1 MLDNIHEHI
10 RKCTIIKIEDFD
22 TGDEMNKWPHWRK
35 WISFQEI
42 CALEKTNKRK
52 QIRIT
57 CKTVSNM
64 LKIISNENDL
74 LPSFPLLFPRLA

>member
-10 RKCTIIKIEDFD
+10 RKCTIIKIEDFA

-42 CALEKTNKRK
+42 CVLEKK
-52 QIRIT
+52 QT
-57 CKTVSNM
+57 KTDSNH
-64 LKIISNENDL
+64 LQNCI
-74 LPSFPLLFPRLA
+74 